1 MTKLSYLLVAAAAIT
16 IVTPIFAEDAPK
28 KTGVTTGAARD
39 EGRPQERRGEMRKEG
54 DRERTELLGERRDED
69 RDKQHGEHDQVS
81 PH

>member
-1 MTKLSYLLVAAAAIT
+1 
-16 IVTPIFAEDAPK
+16 
-28 KTGVTTGAARD
+28 
-39 EGRPQERRGEMRKEG
+39 MRKEG